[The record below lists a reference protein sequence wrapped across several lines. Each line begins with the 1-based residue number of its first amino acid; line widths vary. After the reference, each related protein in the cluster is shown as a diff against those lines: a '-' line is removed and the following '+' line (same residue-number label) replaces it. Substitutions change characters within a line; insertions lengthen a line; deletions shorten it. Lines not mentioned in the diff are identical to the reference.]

1 MSTDEQAKIRGL
13 LVREIEKDIVG
24 PRQHDEFVNRNP
36 ANEYLAGVLFPA
48 GWDDPEEDNAVSDS
62 TEIGDDHDETNT
74 SIQNHNFFKP
84 SSFGLTCTLDPNT
97 DSVTA
102 LLTYGTYEKA
112 GNKYRRTPR
121 SEKFTIDVSLE
132 EQEMS
137 FAGRPEFVIW
147 YKAIRKED
155 HTALEVYV
163 INKCKITTQTRVAD
177 LLFQPELVLES
188 VGKTGAFMDAS
199 PLEQEDDVDG
209 FAMLFSDK
217 ASFGK
222 GRLCAVTWDED
233 ARTDNKRVKSIRT
246 TFVPKQIVELI
257 SPETIPQ
264 VLPCMDMVRMGE
276 CSDRQELAAMLGE
289 MVSMYESWT
298 DAQLGS
304 ISSEHT
310 EFGNRHIRECKDA
323 AVRMRKS
330 IQILLDE
337 DDAFEAFK
345 FANMAIAWQQTMSGW
360 AKANAAKGEVSE
372 HEPLK
377 PDRKKWRLFQIA
389 FILLNLES
397 VVNPHSKDRDTV
409 DLLWFPTGGGKT
421 EAYLGLAAF
430 VVAHRRLRGKE
441 DGNVLTEKSIGT
453 SVLMRYTLR
462 LLTVQQFQ
470 RAATLMCACEKI
482 RTADVEK
489 WGKVPFQVGLWVGDS
504 VSPNRRSSGDSS
516 AEQIKHRLGG
526 KDLSQIHYRNPY
538 ILLNCPWCGKKLR
551 SVDGEVS
558 GIPLQWRLYCSRN
571 KCMFSK
577 HLDTD
582 TDRAIPVVLVDE
594 DVYSRCPSII
604 IATVDKF
611 ARISWKGECRSIFG
625 RATKYCERHGFYNP
639 EISDS
644 HNHKNTDPPRSV
656 EPLPPELIIQD
667 ELHLISGALGS
678 MASMYETA
686 IDHLC
691 TTESGVRPKLIA
703 STATTR
709 NAADQI
715 QKLFNRDRTHIFP
728 PQVLKF
734 GDTFFSKKDPLQDS
748 GRLYI
753 GILGTSKS
761 MLNVLTRV
769 SAVILGYTRR
779 LAESGEYDVEDLDP
793 YISLVSY
800 FNSHK
805 ELGGA
810 GMGYKDS
817 VPELIRRLEK
827 FDQVSPETSLNTHS
841 TARPQIFRRQ
851 FSHLNTEEMT
861 SRKASGE
868 IPSVLRKLDVTLK
881 DDPVDVLLATNML
894 SVGVDISRLSAMIV
908 NGHPKNHSEY
918 IQATGRIGRRSPGL
932 VVTLYSYTKPRDL
945 SVYEDFQAYHQTFF
959 KYVEPSSITPFT
971 ARARDLALFGVMVG
985 LVRMQYPEFVNNNDA
1000 RRFDPKDRDQQLMI
1014 EGVKK
1019 VLLDRVIAIDPSEE
1033 SGTEKDIDLLIRKW
1047 TKYNEK
1053 HHGVLKYANQYN
1065 EKASKSRTDS
1075 YMYLLKSHP
1084 ESDKELIG
1092 TPTSLRNAEQE
1103 QKLFYIG
1110 EVDCDDE

>member
-1 MSTDEQAKIRGL
+1 MSIAKQAQIRDL

-24 PRQHDEFVNRNP
+24 PRKHDEFVNRNP

-48 GWDDPEEDNAVSDS
+48 GWDDPEDNAVLDNA
-62 TEIGDDHDETNT
+62 EIGDDDDETNT

-84 SSFGLTCTLDPNT
+84 SSFGLTCTLDPNV

-102 LLTYGTYEKA
+102 LLTYGTYKKD
-112 GNKYRRTPR
+112 GNKYWRTSR
-121 SEKFTIDVSLE
+121 SEKFTINISSGE
-132 EQEMS
+132 EKVP
-137 FAGRPEFVIW
+137 FAERPEFVIW
-147 YKAIRKED
+147 YKAIRKES
-155 HTALEVYV
+155 HTTLEVYV
-163 INKCKITTQTRVAD
+163 INKCRIKTQTHVAD
-177 LLFQPELVLES
+177 LLFQPVLVLES
-188 VGKTGAFMDAS
+188 IGKTGAFMDAS
-199 PLEQEDDVDG
+199 QLEEDGGDG
-209 FAMLFSDK
+209 LAMLFSDK

-222 GRLCAVTWDED
+222 GRLCAVTWNED
-233 ARTDNKRVKSIRT
+233 ACTDDKRVKSIRT

-257 SPETIPQ
+257 SPKTLPHD
-264 VLPCMDMVRMGE
+264 LPCMDMVGMAE
-276 CSDRQELAAMLGE
+276 CSDRQALATMLGE

-304 ISSEHT
+304 IISEHA
-310 EFGNRHIRECKDA
+310 ESSNRHIRECKDA
-323 AVRMRKS
+323 AVRMRKG

-345 FANMAIAWQQTMSGW
+345 FANMAIAWQQTMSRW
-360 AKANAAKGEVSE
+360 AKVNAANGEVGA

-377 PDRKKWRLFQIA
+377 PDRAKWRLFQIA

-430 VVAHRRLRGKE
+430 VVSHRRLRGKDE
-441 DGNVLTEKSIGT
+441 NALTERSIGT

-482 RTADVEK
+482 RTADVGK
-489 WGKVPFQVGLWVGDS
+489 WGKVPFQVGLWVGGE

-516 AEQIKHRLGG
+516 AEQIKYRLGG

-538 ILLNCPWCGKKLR
+538 ILLNCPWCGKKLGR
-551 SVDGEVS
+551 ADGEVS
-558 GIPLQWRLYCSRN
+558 GIPIQWRLYCSRN

-582 TDRAIPVVLVDE
+582 PDRAIPVVLVDE
-594 DVYSRCPSII
+594 DVYSRCPSMI

-611 ARISWKGECRSIFG
+611 AQMSWKEECRSIFG

-639 EISDS
+639 ESGD
-644 HNHKNTDPPRSV
+644 HKHRNTDPPRSV
-656 EPLPPELIIQD
+656 SLIPPELIIQD

-709 NAADQI
+709 NAPDQI
-715 QKLFNRDRTHIFP
+715 QKLFNRDITRIFP

-734 GDTFFSKKDPLQDS
+734 GDTFFSKKDLLQDS

-769 SAVILGYTRR
+769 SAVILGCTRR

-817 VPELIRRLEK
+817 VPELIRRLET
-827 FDQVSPETSLNTHS
+827 FEQASPETSLNTR
-841 TARPQIFRRQ
+841 TTNRPQIFRRQ
-851 FSHLNTEEMT
+851 FYRLNTEEMT

-894 SVGVDISRLSAMIV
+894 SVGVDIPRLSAMIV

-945 SVYEDFQAYHQTFF
+945 SVYENFQAYHQTLF
-959 KYVEPSSITPFT
+959 KEVEPSSITPFT
-971 ARARDLALFGVMVG
+971 ARTRDLALFGVMVS
-985 LVRMQYPEFVNNNDA
+985 LVRMQYREFATNDDA
-1000 RRFDPKDRDQQLMI
+1000 RRFDPKDRDQQRMI
-1014 EGVKK
+1014 ESVKK

-1033 SGTEKDIDLLIRKW
+1033 SGTQKDIDLLIRKW
-1047 TKYNEK
+1047 TKYSERHPN
-1053 HHGVLKYANQYN
+1053 VLKYANQYS
-1065 EKASKSRTDS
+1065 EKAPKSRTDS

-1103 QKLFYIG
+1103 QKLFYMR